1 MLGIKVRHQFSARL
15 HLCVRRQAVGIPVIK
30 VPDTVIDFVAMTY
43 SMLLLSTGGRRE
55 LLELLQKGVDGQSA
69 IS

>member
-1 MLGIKVRHQFSARL
+1 MLGVRVRHQFSARL
-15 HLCVRRQAVGIPVIK
+15 HLCVRPQEVGIPVIE

-43 SMLLLSTGGRRE
+43 SMLSLSTGGRRE
-55 LLELLQKGVDGQSA
+55 LLELLQKGVDVQSA

>member
-1 MLGIKVRHQFSARL
+1 M
-15 HLCVRRQAVGIPVIK
+15 RRQALGIPGLK

-43 SMLLLSTGGRRE
+43 SILLLSTGGRRE
-55 LLELLQKGVDGQSA
+55 LLELLQKGVDVQSA